1 MKPLLLEKCLGNHPN
16 ILLCLVPVNQNSS
29 DALST
34 FYLPKLEVIYDRR
47 SPRCTLPSSNT
58 SWKNDLTSDRLLVF
72 MISYQIQNQFWRIS
86 KYKEGNFILFM
97 TELHLSWLD
106 NLIFSQTLTK
116 FDKILSNLVNFFFSK
131 LTVFNIFLKFV
142 TSNPV

>member
-1 MKPLLLEKCLGNHPN
+1 MKPLLLEKCLANHPN

-34 FYLPKLEVIYDRR
+34 FYLPKLEVIWPSFTTLHPSKFEHFVKKWFNIGPITCFYDI
-47 SPRCTLPSSNT
+47 L
-58 SWKNDLTSDRLLVF
+58 SD
-72 MISYQIQNQFWRIS
+72 SKQFWRIS

-116 FDKILSNLVNFFFSK
+116 FDKVLSNLVNFFFSK